1 MHMSILSL
9 WHVAM
14 FSYVALYVLRAM
26 TKELDNQVIGADCV
40 YCDVLADIY
49 PVVCL
54 IIDCG

>member
-26 TKELDNQVIGADCV
+26 TKELGNQVIGSDCV
-40 YCDVLADIY
+40 YCDMLVD
-49 PVVCL
+49 V
-54 IIDCG
+54 

>member
-1 MHMSILSL
+1 
-9 WHVAM
+9 M

-26 TKELDNQVIGADCV
+26 TKELGNQIVGANGV

-49 PVVCL
+49 PVVYF

>member
-1 MHMSILSL
+1 
-9 WHVAM
+9 M
-14 FSYVALYVLRAM
+14 FSYAALYVLRAM

-49 PVVCL
+49 PVVYF